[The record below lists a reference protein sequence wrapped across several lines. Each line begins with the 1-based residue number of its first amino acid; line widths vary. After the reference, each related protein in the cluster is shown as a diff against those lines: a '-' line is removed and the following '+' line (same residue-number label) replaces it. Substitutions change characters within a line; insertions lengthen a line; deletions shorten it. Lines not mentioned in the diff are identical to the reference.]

1 MYLFFSYWSLLN
13 YLNFRAKN
21 SNNAYVWFLAR
32 KLKSHRLENKRNSL
46 YWHYIRM
53 RLSEKFSNTVALS
66 KDMFSVPALLLILG
80 SKRLE
85 SLYPQREENPL
96 IFLREVSIPVFW
108 NAESHPWYGPKN
120 GCQKLGNCNFFKVS
134 DGSICKRSSRVR
146 SPGLYQRWAPAAH
159 SFQKPEWSPRQEK
172 KRIIPFGRILETL
185 GQFGSVYVSVSSFL
199 MHVSSKRYLIW

>member
-13 YLNFRAKN
+13 YLNFRAKS
-21 SNNAYVWFLAR
+21 SNNTYVWFLAR

-96 IFLREVSIPVFW
+96 IFLRGVTIPVFW
-108 NAESHPWYGPKN
+108 NAESHPWYGPKVVKNSEIAIFLKFQTDLFANALQEWGPQAYTKDEPQQPIRFKNRN
-120 GCQKLGNCNFFKVS
+120 GLPDK
-134 DGSICKRSSRVR
+134 KRS
-146 SPGLYQRWAPAAH
+146 GL
-159 SFQKPEWSPRQEK
+159 SLLVEF
-172 KRIIPFGRILETL
+172 
-185 GQFGSVYVSVSSFL
+185 
-199 MHVSSKRYLIW
+199 